1 MKLIEKLNNKME
13 YIFGLIGVIGVVF
26 LLILSIIFYDGYNF
40 YNNTV
45 SSLGKGYGKLMF
57 SIGFIIAGCLA
68 IPFYIRLEKT
78 LRGINETIRRIVIG
92 ISIVSCLAIA
102 LVGVIPDE
110 NFPKSFGIFHG
121 LVAFTSFF
129 GTSFYIGLYSYLMF
143 KHEEYGLLIPIVGL
157 LVLVALF
164 FLLVLMLPI
173 VEWVLTILIFLWI
186 SLVIIHKLR
195 YNNENK
201 N

>member
-13 YIFGLIGVIGVVF
+13 YIFGLIGIIGVIFF
-26 LLILSIIFYDGYNF
+26 LTLAILFHDSYNF

-45 SSLGKGYGKLMF
+45 SYLGIGYGKPFF

-68 IPFYIRLEKT
+68 IPFYIRLERT
-78 LRGINETIRRIVIG
+78 LRGINETIRRIVTG

-121 LVAFTSFF
+121 LVAFTSFV

-143 KHEEYGLLIPIVGL
+143 KHEEYGSLIPIVGL

-164 FLLVLMLPI
+164 FLFVLMLPI
-173 VEWVLTILIFLWI
+173 VEWILTILIFGWI
-186 SLVIIHKLR
+186 ILVVIHKLR
-195 YNNENK
+195 YCY
-201 N
+201 